1 MPPWDNFEPFI
12 VSGLALGGVYALSGV
27 GLVVLYRA
35 TGVLYLAF
43 GAVGALGALVAW
55 SLITRAGAPGWV
67 GWLACIVVAAAVTF
81 GYGLLF
87 GPALA
92 KRDPLVKAVAT
103 IGLTLILYGAMD
115 LLWTTSGGQARSLT
129 LPTDNGGF
137 TVGTVQVTWTQVIA
151 LGAGVVTLGYGLLF
165 GPALAKRDPLV
176 KAVATLGLTL
186 VLFGVMDLLWTT
198 GGGQSRA
205 ITLPTDNGGFTLG
218 QIQVTWTQ
226 VVGLGAGVAI
236 TVVTAAF
243 LRYTKLGTAMRA
255 MANDRE
261 ITATLGV
268 PVRWVEAAAWLGCG
282 LLGGLAGLLL
292 ADLVALDATTLTF
305 LVISSLAA
313 ALIAR
318 LRSIALTFVA
328 AIVIGLIHDLLT
340 PIQSLSNYRDMT
352 PFVLAAVA
360 LLVLSR
366 RRVISLSREEA

>member
-1 MPPWDNFEPFI
+1 MSWADFQPFL

-43 GAVGALGALVAW
+43 GAVGAMGALIAW
-55 SLITRAGAPGWV
+55 SLASAGLPSWV
-67 GWLACIVVAAAVTF
+67 GWLACV
-81 GYGLLF
+81 LF
-87 GPALA
+87 G
-92 KRDPLVKAVAT
+92 
-103 IGLTLILYGAMD
+103 GL
-115 LLWTTSGGQARSLT
+115 
-129 LPTDNGGF
+129 
-137 TVGTVQVTWTQVIA
+137 
-151 LGAGVVTLGYGLLF
+151 VTLGYGLLF
-165 GPALAKRDPLV
+165 GPALAARDPLV

-186 VLFGVMDLLWTT
+186 VLFGAMDLLWTAS
-198 GGGQSRA
+198 GGESRA
-205 ITLPTDNGGFTLG
+205 ITLPTDSGGFMVG
-218 QIQVTWTQ
+218 QVHVTWTQ
-226 VVGLGAGVAI
+226 VISLAAGVLI
-236 TVVTAAF
+236 TVGTGVF
-243 LRYTKLGTAMRA
+243 LRYTRLGTAMRA

-268 PVRWVEAAAWLGCG
+268 PVRRVEAAAWLGCG

-318 LRSIALTFVA
+318 LRSITVTFLAALA
-328 AIVIGLIHDLLT
+328 IGLVHDLLT
-340 PIQSLSNYRDMT
+340 PIQALTSYRDMT

-366 RRVISLSREEA
+366 HRVLTLSREEG